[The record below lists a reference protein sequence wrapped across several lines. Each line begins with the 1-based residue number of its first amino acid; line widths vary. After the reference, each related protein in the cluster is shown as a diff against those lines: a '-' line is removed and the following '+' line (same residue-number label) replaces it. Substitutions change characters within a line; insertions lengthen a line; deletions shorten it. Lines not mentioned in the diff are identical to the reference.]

1 MVDHLP
7 ENRRLG
13 MDGLGGLSLIHP
25 QRPESINERQID
37 LDQER
42 PAQLRGD
49 LPHQLE
55 GVAILRERSL
65 RAALAYEE
73 GIVGTNSLVECDLVA
88 VEIEVALDHAPLDLQ
103 GSFCGLGCIGGL
115 ERPPHLAAVHLDVD
129 PPGVTA
135 SPDAGMI
142 ADLERAA
149 IVGSLLVAISHWD
162 AFR

>member
-55 GVAILRERSL
+55 RMAILRERSFG
-65 RAALAYEE
+65 AAFAHEE
-73 GIVGTNSLVECDLVA
+73 GVVGTNSLVECDLVA

-103 GSFCGLGCIGGL
+103 CPLCGLGFIGGFD
-115 ERPPHLAAVHLDVD
+115 RSPHLAAVHLDVD

-142 ADLERAA
+142 ADL
-149 IVGSLLVAISHWD
+149 D
-162 AFR
+162 

>member
-13 MDGLGGLSLIHP
+13 MDGLRGLPLVHP
-25 QRPESINERQID
+25 QRSESINEGQID

-42 PAQLRGD
+42 PAQFRGD

-55 GVAILRERSL
+55 GVAILCQCPRGT
-65 RAALAYEE
+65 ALAYEE
-73 GIVGTNSLVECDLVA
+73 GIVGTNSLVEGDLVA

-103 GSFCGLGCIGGL
+103 GSFCGLGFIGGL

-142 ADLERAA
+142 ADL
-149 IVGSLLVAISHWD
+149 D
-162 AFR
+162 